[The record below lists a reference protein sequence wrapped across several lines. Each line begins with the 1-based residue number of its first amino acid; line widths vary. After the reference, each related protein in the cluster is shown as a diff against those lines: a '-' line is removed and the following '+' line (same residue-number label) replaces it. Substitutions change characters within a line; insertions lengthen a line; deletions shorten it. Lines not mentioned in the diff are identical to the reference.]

1 MPASAV
7 PAISP
12 YVVKP
17 CGRSSMTDAAPE
29 GGNGRDPLRGTAAP
43 HRQSRK
49 SSAQSHLLLLLQ
61 YAMIEFAPID
71 RESDERHAWQLTN
84 AG

>member
-1 MPASAV
+1 MA
-7 PAISP
+7 AIH
-12 YVVKP
+12 
-17 CGRSSMTDAAPE
+17 CAE
-29 GGNGRDPLRGTAAP
+29 FAAP
-43 HRQSRK
+43 HRK
-49 SSAQSHLLLLLQ
+49 SSAQSHLLILLQ